1 MVLATA
7 GVTVRYGTEF
17 VRIEQVVEGQHV
29 AVVQQQQQ
37 QQHEQRH
44 EQRHEQQHEDQGD
57 NGASVATLS
66 RLPFALLVGAD
77 GGRSSA
83 VREAMGA
90 EYLPQER
97 FDLVRSK
104 TKQKRALFRFEWF
117 SARSDMHVTVTI
129 AGSGRM

>member
-29 AVVQQQQQ
+29 VVVQQQ

-44 EQRHEQQHEDQGD
+44 EDQSD
-57 NGASVATLS
+57 TGASVATLL

-117 SARSDMHVTVTI
+117 SARNDINATFTI
-129 AGSGRM
+129 AGSGRI

>member
-1 MVLATA
+1 M
-7 GVTVRYGTEF
+7 
-17 VRIEQVVEGQHV
+17 RIEQVVEGQHV
-29 AVVQQQQQ
+29 VVVQQQ

-44 EQRHEQQHEDQGD
+44 EDQSD
-57 NGASVATLS
+57 TGASVATLS

-90 EYLPQER
+90 EYMPQER

-117 SARSDMHVTVTI
+117 SARNDINVMFPI
-129 AGSGRM
+129 AGSGRI

>member
-29 AVVQQQQQ
+29 VVVQQQ

-44 EQRHEQQHEDQGD
+44 EDQSD
-57 NGASVATLS
+57 TGASVATLL

-117 SARSDMHVTVTI
+117 SARNDINVTFPV
-129 AGSGRM
+129 AGSGQI

>member
-29 AVVQQQQQ
+29 AVVQQQ

-117 SARSDMHVTVTI
+117 LARNDINVMFPI
-129 AGSGRM
+129 AGSGQI

>member
-17 VRIEQVVEGQHV
+17 VRIEQVVEGQRV
-29 AVVQQQQQ
+29 VVVQQQQQ
-37 QQHEQRH
+37 H

-104 TKQKRALFRFEWF
+104 TKQNALCFVSNGFLRE
-117 SARSDMHVTVTI
+117 TTLT
-129 AGSGRM
+129 